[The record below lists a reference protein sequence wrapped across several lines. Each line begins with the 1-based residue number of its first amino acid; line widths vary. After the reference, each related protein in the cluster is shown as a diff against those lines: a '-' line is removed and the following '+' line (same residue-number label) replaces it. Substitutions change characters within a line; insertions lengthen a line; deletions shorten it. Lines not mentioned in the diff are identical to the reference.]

1 MALLNTNRGRKMRGI
16 LKQAA
21 LVAAIVTASAQPAQ
35 ACWSSA
41 GQDAVKIKHL
51 NTMLMVTALR
61 CRGGSDNFLPQ
72 YNRFVTNN
80 SALIGSQNN
89 LIKSHLAQTT
99 GARGAE
105 NALDR
110 MSIGFANSYGTGHAS
125 MNCRELKQL
134 ASDLSAQHHGV
145 ATLAAAAE
153 RHINASPLPG
163 GACSVRIAT
172 RP

>member
-1 MALLNTNRGRKMRGI
+1 MRGI
-16 LKQAA
+16 FRKTA
-21 LVAAIVTASAQPAQ
+21 LVAAAVIATVQPAH

-61 CRGGSDNFLPQ
+61 CRGGADNFLMH

-80 SALIGSQNN
+80 SALIGTQNT
-89 LIKSHLAQTT
+89 LIRSHLAQSV

-105 NALDR
+105 GALDR
-110 MSIGFANSYGTGHAS
+110 MSIGFANSYGTGHS
-125 MNCRELKQL
+125 RMSCRELKQL
-134 ASDLSAQHHGV
+134 ASDLSSQHHGV
-145 ATLAAAAE
+145 ATLAAAADKFVDP
-153 RHINASPLPG
+153 ASMPG
-163 GACSVRIAT
+163 GTCPVRLAT

>member
-1 MALLNTNRGRKMRGI
+1 MRGI
-16 LKQAA
+16 FKQVA
-21 LVAAIVTASAQPAQ
+21 LTAAIVIASAQPAQ
-35 ACWSSA
+35 ACWSNA

-61 CRGGSDNFLPQ
+61 CRGGADNFLPQ

-89 LIKSHLAQTT
+89 LIKSHLAGIN

-110 MSIGFANSYGTGHAS
+110 MSIGFANSYGTGHS
-125 MNCRELKQL
+125 RMNCRELKQL
-134 ASDLSAQHHGV
+134 ASDLAGQRHGI
-145 ATLAAAAE
+145 ATLAAAADE
-153 RHINASPLPG
+153 TIDPAPLPG
-163 GACSVRIAT
+163 GVCPSRMAA

>member
-1 MALLNTNRGRKMRGI
+1 MRGI
-16 LKQAA
+16 FRQSALAA
-21 LVAAIVTASAQPAQ
+21 AMIIASVQPAQ
-35 ACWSSA
+35 ACWNSA

-61 CRGGSDNFLPQ
+61 CRGGADNFLPQ

-89 LIKSHLAQTT
+89 LIRSHLAGIS

-110 MSIGFANSYGTGHAS
+110 MSIGFANSYGTGHS
-125 MNCRELKQL
+125 RMNCSELKQL
-134 ASDLSAQHHGV
+134 ASDLAEQRQGV
-145 ATLAAAAE
+145 ATLAAAADQT
-153 RHINASPLPG
+153 IDPAPLPG
-163 GACSVRIAT
+163 GICASRIAA

>member
-1 MALLNTNRGRKMRGI
+1 MRGI
-16 LKQAA
+16 FKQAA
-21 LVAAIVTASAQPAQ
+21 LVAAITVASAQPAQ
-35 ACWSSA
+35 ACWTNA

-61 CRGGSDNFLPQ
+61 CRGGADNFLPQ

-80 SALIGSQNN
+80 RALIGSQNN

-99 GARGAE
+99 GAKGAE

-110 MSIGFANSYGTGHAS
+110 MSIGFANSYGTGHAT
-125 MNCRELKQL
+125 MNCRELKELANDL
-134 ASDLSAQHHGV
+134 ASQHHGV
-145 ATLAAAAE
+145 ATLAAAADNVV
-153 RHINASPLPG
+153 NASPLPG
-163 GACSVRIAT
+163 GVCPSRMAT

>member
-1 MALLNTNRGRKMRGI
+1 LALLNTSRGRKMRGI
-16 LKQAA
+16 FKKAA
-21 LVAAIVTASAQPAQ
+21 LVAATVMATAQPAQ
-35 ACWSSA
+35 ACWTNA

-61 CRGGSDNFLPQ
+61 CRGGADNFLMH

-80 SALIGSQNN
+80 NSLIGSQNI
-89 LIKSHLAQTT
+89 LIKSHLAQSV

-110 MSIGFANSYGTGHAS
+110 MSIGFANSYGTGHS
-125 MNCRELKQL
+125 RMSCGELKRL
-134 ASDLSAQHHGV
+134 ASDLASQRHGA
-145 ATLAAAAE
+145 ATLAAAADQVID
-153 RHINASPLPG
+153 HQSMPG
-163 GACSVRIAT
+163 GTCSVRMAK